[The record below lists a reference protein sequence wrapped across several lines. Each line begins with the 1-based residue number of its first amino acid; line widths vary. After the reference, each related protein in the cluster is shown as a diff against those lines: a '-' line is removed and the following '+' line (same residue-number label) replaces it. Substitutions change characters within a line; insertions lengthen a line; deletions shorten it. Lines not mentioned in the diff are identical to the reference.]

1 MSRACLETTP
11 GRLSLESFLSVHS
24 SSELTLEVGAEDSSC
39 RSWFPNLI
47 SINLSPDRNID
58 AQANAVQLPFR
69 DEVFGVVVCT
79 EVLEHTQSPELVLNE
94 LRRVLK
100 PGGTLL
106 LSVPFAFPI
115 HYAPTDY
122 YRFTRFGLKH
132 LLAEWEIATLQ
143 ETTSDAATLA
153 TYFHHWL
160 LKKKGLHWKPPKLVW
175 WGVWQ
180 LLTRSYRN
188 NPKPVSTNGFS
199 HMPAGYMVVAFK
211 PRLAQE

>member
-11 GRLSLESFLSVHS
+11 GRLSLESFLRQHA

-39 RSWFPNLI
+39 RKWFPNLI
-47 SINLSPDRNID
+47 SINVSADWLID
-58 AQANAVQLPFR
+58 AQANACQLPFR
-69 DEVFGVVVCT
+69 DGAFGVVICT
-79 EVLEHTQSPELVLNE
+79 EVLEHTRTPDVLLNE
-94 LRRVLK
+94 LRRVLQ
-100 PGGTLL
+100 PGGKLL

-122 YRFTRFGLKH
+122 YRFTRFGLTH
-132 LLAEWEIATLQ
+132 LLEQWEIESLQ

-175 WGVWQ
+175 WGIWKM
-180 LLTRSYRN
+180 LTRSYRG
-188 NPKPVSTNGFS
+188 NGKRAAANGNS
-199 HMPAGYMVVAFK
+199 HMPAGYVVVALRPGNSK
-211 PRLAQE
+211 